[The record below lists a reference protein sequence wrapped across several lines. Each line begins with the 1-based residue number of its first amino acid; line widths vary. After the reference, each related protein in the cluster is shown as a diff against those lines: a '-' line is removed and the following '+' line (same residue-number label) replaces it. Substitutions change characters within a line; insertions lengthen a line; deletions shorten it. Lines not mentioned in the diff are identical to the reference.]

1 MDFNIV
7 RTHLSLGVAML
18 LGVISAQAA
27 EIPTPQEGTWL
38 VKDFRFHTGEVLP
51 ELKLHY
57 MTLGA
62 PTGEPVL
69 VLHGSTGSSR
79 GMLNKSY
86 AGELFGEGQP
96 LDAGK
101 HFIILTDALGAGKS
115 SKPSD
120 GMRTSFP
127 RYTYEDMVRAQYRL
141 VTEHLGI
148 RHLKLVTG
156 TSMGG
161 MHTWMW
167 GEMYPDFMDALM
179 PMSSQPTEVA
189 GRNWMLRR
197 MMLDMIRADP
207 TWNNGNYTE
216 QPRSLKLA
224 NLFFSLATGGGNETL
239 HRTAPTNRQ
248 ADQYVTERE
257 AQPYNVDA
265 NNLIYAYDAARE
277 YNPEPDLDKIT
288 ARLLAVN
295 SADDERNP
303 PELGVMERTIK
314 RVKNGSFYLIP
325 ASAETRGHGTVSSA
339 KLWKHLL
346 PELLGGP
353 ALAGK

>member
-18 LGVISAQAA
+18 LGVISAQVA

-148 RHLKLVTG
+148 RRLKLVTG

-167 GEMYPDFMDALM
+167 GEMHPDFMDALM
-179 PMSSQPTEVA
+179 PLASVPTQISGRNRAWRRVVIDAIRNDPAWNGGDYKTQPPALRTGAEMLWLMSSNPILRQQEAPNVA
-189 GRNWMLRR
+189 K
-197 MMLDMIRADP
+197 
-207 TWNNGNYTE
+207 T
-216 QPRSLKLA
+216 
-224 NLFFSLATGGGNETL
+224 
-239 HRTAPTNRQ
+239 
-248 ADQYVTERE
+248 
-257 AQPYNVDA
+257 
-265 NNLIYAYDAARE
+265 
-277 YNPEPDLDKIT
+277 
-288 ARLLAVN
+288 
-295 SADDERNP
+295 DEIP
-303 PELGVMERTIK
+303 
-314 RVKNGSFYLIP
+314 VK
-325 ASAETRGHGTVSSA
+325 
-339 KLWKHLL
+339 
-346 PELLGGP
+346 
-353 ALAGK
+353 